1 MALYFAWL
9 GWYTYML
16 VPAAVV
22 GLIIFLSGFAHFEA
36 SQIRWGGVRQGT
48 GLGGQGRGRT
58 GVGEVTEGAGLGRG
72 REREGLRVGR
82 SQGMSGTGV
91 CRVMEGA
98 GLGWSHVRGWD

>member
-48 GLGGQGRGRT
+48 GLGGVR
-58 GVGEVTEGAGLGRG
+58 EGAGSGKGAGPGWGRSRKGRG
-72 REREGLRVGR
+72 
-82 SQGMSGTGV
+82 
-91 CRVMEGA
+91 
-98 GLGWSHVRGWD
+98 

>member
-1 MALYFAWL
+1 MA
-9 GWYTYML
+9 
-16 VPAAVV
+16 
-22 GLIIFLSGFAHFEA
+22 
-36 SQIRWGGVRQGT
+36 
-48 GLGGQGRGRT
+48 
-58 GVGEVTEGAGLGRG
+58 EVTEGAGLGRG